1 MGELITGLIPLALG
15 ILLSPLAYM
24 ALVAVLLSRLARVNG
39 FAFLIGWSLGVV
51 GVLTLSIWVFG
62 LLDANPFG
70 TPPPWVSIV
79 RLVLG
84 VFLVGAAVWVYRR
97 GAVHMKQMSQAGSP
111 REVAAAAPQLPGW
124 LQAVDQFNPVQSVL
138 LGLGIFVLNPVDA
151 TCAAI
156 AGLDFVLADLPD
168 AETVA
173 IATGFAVLGILPIA
187 IPVVLILL
195 RGAKA
200 QPFLDRTRQW
210 IASHSGVLNA
220 ALLLVIGVLQLQK
233 GVSGLI

>member
-1 MGELITGLIPLALG
+1 MGELIAGLVPLAFG

-39 FAFLIGWSLGVV
+39 IAFLLGWGIGVV
-51 GVLTLSIWVFG
+51 GVLAVSIWLFG
-62 LLDANPFG
+62 AFDAHPLG
-70 TPPPWVSIV
+70 ESPLWMTVV

-84 VFLVGAAVWVYRR
+84 AFLVAAAVWVYRR
-97 GAVHMKQMSQAGSP
+97 GAKHLKAMAVANSP

-124 LQAVDQFNPVQSVL
+124 LQAVDRFNPFRAAL

-151 TCAAI
+151 TCAII
-156 AGLDFVLADLPD
+156 AGLDFVLTDLPD
-168 AETVA
+168 AETIA
-173 IATGFAVLGILPIA
+173 IATGFTVLGVLPIA

-195 RGAKA
+195 QGAKA
-200 QPFLDRTRQW
+200 QPFLNRTRGW
-210 IASHSGVLNA
+210 IATHTGVLNA

-233 GVSGLI
+233 GISGLF